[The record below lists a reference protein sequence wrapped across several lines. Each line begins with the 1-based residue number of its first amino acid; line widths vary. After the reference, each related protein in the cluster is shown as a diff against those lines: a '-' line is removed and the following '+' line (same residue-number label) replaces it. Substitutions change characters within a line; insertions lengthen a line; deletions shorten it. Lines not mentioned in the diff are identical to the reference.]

1 MESQEGCSVMDVVS
15 SLLMEQSQSVK
26 TVWLDIL
33 KKNTI
38 IPFILAILIQGF
50 PVILLLMF
58 NLSYMYTG
66 HFTSTDWR
74 LTVSLLSKLMAL
86 KKSCRSLS
94 VALLISFLLL
104 STCLLDLDSFW
115 AIRNNSSI

>member
-38 IPFILAILIQGF
+38 IPFILAILIQG
-50 PVILLLMF
+50 LLLMF

-66 HFTSTDWR
+66 RFTSTDWR

>member
-38 IPFILAILIQGF
+38 IPFILAILIKG
-50 PVILLLMF
+50 LLLMF
-58 NLSYMYTG
+58 VYKSFYINRLATYCITFKQINGSEEILSFFVCSSSDFLSPSVNLPLGSG
-66 HFTSTDWR
+66 
-74 LTVSLLSKLMAL
+74 
-86 KKSCRSLS
+86 
-94 VALLISFLLL
+94 LLL
-104 STCLLDLDSFW
+104 GHP
-115 AIRNNSSI
+115 